1 MKSDVKNTDSISKC
15 NQHLE
20 NCIRDFD
27 WEVTSPEE
35 VLSWASKEFGSRA
48 VLATSFQRS
57 GMVMFHMAHSKGI
70 PLRIATIDTM
80 RLHDET
86 YSFIEHVEKRYSLKV
101 ERWHPKNSHIER
113 MVGRF
118 GEFLFF
124 DSKEKQEHCCDV
136 RKTKPKNSMLETVDC
151 WISGLRWEQSEHR
164 KQTAKK
170 ATLIGEYGTQRKLV
184 KLNPLIDW
192 SDQRLERYVRENE
205 VPEHSLY
212 AQGYPSFG
220 CKVCA
225 TPIRPG
231 EDKRAGR
238 WRWFNSTETDSNDKE
253 CGLHYT
259 I

>member
-1 MKSDVKNTDSISKC
+1 
-15 NQHLE
+15 
-20 NCIRDFD
+20 
-27 WEVTSPEE
+27 
-35 VLSWASKEFGSRA
+35 
-48 VLATSFQRS
+48 
-57 GMVMFHMAHSKGI
+57 
-70 PLRIATIDTM
+70 
-80 RLHDET
+80 
-86 YSFIEHVEKRYSLKV
+86 
-101 ERWHPKNSHIER
+101 
-113 MVGRF
+113 
-118 GEFLFF
+118 
-124 DSKEKQEHCCDV
+124 
-136 RKTKPKNSMLETVDC
+136 MLETVDC

-164 KQTAKK
+164 RQTAKK
-170 ATLIGEYGTQRKLV
+170 AALIGEYGTQRKLL

-192 SDQRLERYVRENE
+192 SDQRLERYVQENE